1 MFNFENF
8 TSRDM
13 FARYESLDSE
23 YNKSDLKYQSYYIEP
38 GDIFYMS
45 PGTIHQVVVEQ
56 PRATVLIDF

>member
-23 YNKSDLKYQSYYIEP
+23 YNKSLEFIQKFKIN
-38 GDIFYMS
+38 
-45 PGTIHQVVVEQ
+45 QVIT
-56 PRATVLIDF
+56 PR